1 MTRVLLDDVQPP
13 LRKFACPYVKRFP
26 HLEPK
31 SHTCN
36 HHFPR
41 ISRLKEHL
49 FRCHQSDF
57 HCERCDTKFEDKLS
71 LEKHQKAQRACE
83 PRQKSDSTEFTGST
97 SVELRKKSDAK
108 KNDDGKWFDLFTI
121 LFPEVELKDIP
132 SPDHDDRSL
141 SSVWNPQNLLEDFTN
156 QLLASTIPSQYHKVV
171 NEILRACLGNM
182 YYRGQHGP
190 QNLSGIFL
198 KEFPQTT
205 TSEPTFYVGLP
216 ESGGSVPTIGSDF
229 VAEQEYPEFR
239 QPEYYSDANTYAIHD
254 RWIQHGNNQFG
265 VYTGATQEQLAD
277 PALQSY
283 ADPDWLPQQTA
294 PFYAAVETWSEI
306 APNRYGGA
314 PQSFEGA
321 AALDQYEDTA
331 MQDFT
336 PDASAVD
343 ESGMQ
348 QYDYTYEL

>member
-1 MTRVLLDDVQPP
+1 
-13 LRKFACPYVKRFP
+13 
-26 HLEPK
+26 
-31 SHTCN
+31 
-36 HHFPR
+36 
-41 ISRLKEHL
+41 
-49 FRCHQSDF
+49 
-57 HCERCDTKFEDKLS
+57 
-71 LEKHQKAQRACE
+71 
-83 PRQKSDSTEFTGST
+83 
-97 SVELRKKSDAK
+97 
-108 KNDDGKWFDLFTI
+108 
-121 LFPEVELKDIP
+121 
-132 SPDHDDRSL
+132 
-141 SSVWNPQNLLEDFTN
+141 
-156 QLLASTIPSQYHKVV
+156 
-171 NEILRACLGNM
+171 M

-314 PQSFEGA
+314 PQSLRA
-321 AALDQYEDTA
+321 QLHLTS
-331 MQDFT
+331 MKILLCKISRRMRVLLTSLVCNSTIT
-336 PDASAVD
+336 PTSCDCDRDLCSTRRKISAR
-343 ESGMQ
+343 SCG
-348 QYDYTYEL
+348 TSFS